1 MGKSTHKTG
10 PEIINLYDYLQC
22 TCIYGL
28 HWGYLPLLQS
38 PFLQT
43 FGKICFQYGLKWRYE
58 FNNSK
63 SGVVTFSETKSI
75 HSKLTHNNNNNNH
88 NNNNNNNNMIRVKKA
103 MLYSL

>member
-1 MGKSTHKTG
+1 MAFIS
-10 PEIINLYDYLQC
+10 
-22 TCIYGL
+22 
-28 HWGYLPLLQS
+28 GYPPLLQS

-75 HSKLTHNNNNNNH
+75 HSELMHN
-88 NNNNNNNNMIRVKKA
+88 ILL
-103 MLYSL
+103 LYDASIAEY